1 MLFKR
6 GSSDGIRPVNRSIHF
21 IVLKGCIK
29 FFFAASCLIGL
40 ASLITLYLFLKPRS
54 DRSETFDLGAIAKL
68 EIPSRIHDRHGVE
81 IGQIKIED
89 RRPVKLEE
97 IPYHFIQALTAVEDS
112 RFFQHQGIDYIG
124 ILSLIHI

>member
-6 GSSDGIRPVNRSIHF
+6 GSSAGIRPVNRSIHF
-21 IVLKGCIK
+21 IVLKGFIK

-97 IPYHFIQALTAVEDS
+97 SP
-112 RFFQHQGIDYIG
+112 
-124 ILSLIHI
+124 